1 MKSMK
6 NKKYVIAGA
15 AALIIV
21 AAVALITQ
29 SSKWSEESFE
39 AIVQETVIQPD
50 GETRLIVKRTTEI
63 YGHPVNSLSISDQT
77 ELLNANEEEISI
89 DDFHQGNIVSVV
101 LKNAFTEERPFYYP
115 TVYEIKLIGG

>member
-21 AAVALITQ
+21 AAVAPITQ